1 MGSIFREEG
10 AKVFS
15 IDYIPERT
23 PHREEE
29 IEELG
34 RYLVN
39 TFERGDFRPPILIG
53 PSGTGKTLAV
63 IKSLER
69 LRNNPI
75 YGPHI
80 ITNIINTMITNSTYA
95 VVKSIVSLLYPV
107 PERGLSISDLLKKL
121 ESELVA
127 TDRKYVVCLDDA
139 DDIIRRDKGRIV
151 YLLTRIN
158 EAVGEDLIYP
168 IFVVRDYKTIL
179 TLPDYIRSKVGG
191 LIMKFYPYTRDQ
203 LRDIITERVERGL
216 KPETITSNA
225 IETAAIISERI
236 YGGNAREMINLI
248 YRSAIYAEKVDAPY
262 IDAEIIR
269 ETFYYTFYN
278 NIVEPLT
285 YPHKEVMR
293 ILTSTVDRD
302 RYIVTDNDVE
312 EIHSR
317 VMDQGLTY
325 IHVRKILADLAE
337 KYGYLLLEDDL
348 KHVFI
353 PRRIFQ

>member
-1 MGSIFREEG
+1 
-10 AKVFS
+10 
-15 IDYIPERT
+15 
-23 PHREEE
+23 
-29 IEELG
+29 
-34 RYLVN
+34 
-39 TFERGDFRPPILIG
+39 
-53 PSGTGKTLAV
+53 V

-248 YRSAIYAEKVDAPY
+248 YRSAIYADKVDASY

-312 EIHSR
+312 EIHS
-317 VMDQGLTY
+317 Q
-325 IHVRKILADLAE
+325 
-337 KYGYLLLEDDL
+337 
-348 KHVFI
+348 
-353 PRRIFQ
+353 

>member
-1 MGSIFREEG
+1 MGGIFREDG
-10 AKVFS
+10 ATVFS
-15 IDYIPERT
+15 IDYVPEKT

-34 RYLVN
+34 GYLVT

-53 PSGTGKTLAV
+53 PSGTGKTLVV

-69 LRNNPI
+69 LRNNPM

-80 ITNIINTMITNSTYA
+80 ITNIVNTMITNSTYA
-95 VVKSIVSLLYPV
+95 VIKNIVSLLSPV
-107 PERGLSISDLLKKL
+107 PERGLSISDLLKRL

-127 TDRKYVVCLDDA
+127 TGRKYVVCLDDA

-158 EAVGEDLIYP
+158 EAIGEGLIYP

-179 TLPDYIRSKVGG
+179 ALPDYIKSKVGG
-191 LIMKFYPYTRDQ
+191 LMMKFNPYTRDQ
-203 LRDIITERVERGL
+203 LKDIIAERIEKGL
-216 KPETITSNA
+216 EPEAITSNA

-248 YRSAIYAEKVDAPY
+248 YRSAIYAEKIEAPY
-262 IDAEIIR
+262 IDAEIVR

-278 NIVEPLT
+278 NIVEPLG
-285 YPHKEVMR
+285 YPHREVMK
-293 ILTSTVDRD
+293 ILTMTVDRD
-302 RYIVTDNDVE
+302 RYIVTDKDVE

-317 VMDQGLTY
+317 VMNQGLTY
-325 IHVRKILADLAE
+325 IHVRKILTDLAE
-337 KYGYLLLEDDL
+337 KHGYLLLEDDF